1 MSISYPAY
9 YIDWLHYSQTI
20 HEERNHVIMKLVR
33 LDETLLW
40 SLFLFSNSK
49 LFARVRNVNI
59 SVIETCQNYSVI
71 YLLLC
76 IYMYI
81 SIFYFKSTV
90 GKKWKKPSM
99 GFFKQRQNLKL
110 VMNEFHIPVYITS
123 IINIDLIIW
132 NLFSGGKSFKFCFSW
147 RWQWCTS
154 IHQVFTKA
162 GIRHKMNKSVCIQK
176 SVK

>member
-1 MSISYPAY
+1 
-9 YIDWLHYSQTI
+9 
-20 HEERNHVIMKLVR
+20 MKLVR

-90 GKKWKKPSM
+90 GKKPSM
-99 GFFKQRQNLKL
+99 GFFKQRWNLKL
-110 VMNEFHIPVYITS
+110 VMNEFYIPVYITS
-123 IINIDLIIW
+123 IINIDFITW

-154 IHQVFTKA
+154 IHHVFTKQA
-162 GIRHKMNKSVCIQK
+162 LDTKWIKQCLYSK